1 MKVSEGMRGRV
12 MLVWQNID
20 SPFFTDEEKGEAI
33 RHVLD
38 LATHNG
44 IKKAEILNVSIFGI
58 KFLRWRNESGFIDSI
73 IANHSKSYSKATISA
88 RRVCEK

>member
-1 MKVSEGMRGRV
+1 MNVSKKMRGRV

-44 IKKAEILNVSIFGI
+44 IKKDDILNACEYLWNKV
-58 KFLRWRNESGFIDSI
+58 LRWKNEGNLDE
-73 IANHSKSYSKATISA
+73 HSPSMVRKDF
-88 RRVCEK
+88 

>member
-1 MKVSEGMRGRV
+1 MKVSERMSGRV

-44 IKKAEILNVSIFGI
+44 KKADIL
-58 KFLRWRNESGFIDSI
+58 
-73 IANHSKSYSKATISA
+73 KA
-88 RRVCEK
+88 CEYLWNKVFEEEK

>member
-1 MKVSEGMRGRV
+1 MNVSERMRGRG

-20 SPFFTDEEKGEAI
+20 STFFTDEEKGEAI

-44 IKKAEILNVSIFGI
+44 IKKADIL
-58 KFLRWRNESGFIDSI
+58 
-73 IANHSKSYSKATISA
+73 KA
-88 RRVCEK
+88 CEYLWNKVFEEEK

>member
-1 MKVSEGMRGRV
+1 MKVSKRMRGRV

-20 SPFFTDEEKGEAI
+20 SPFFTDEEKGETI

-44 IKKAEILNVSIFGI
+44 ITKKQLVEWCDWLWNMVFE
-58 KFLRWRNESGFIDSI
+58 LES
-73 IANHSKSYSKATISA
+73 
-88 RRVCEK
+88 VQ

>member
-1 MKVSEGMRGRV
+1 MKVLEGMNGRV
-12 MLVWQNID
+12 LLVWQNIN

-44 IKKAEILNVSIFGI
+44 IRKADIL
-58 KFLRWRNESGFIDSI
+58 
-73 IANHSKSYSKATISA
+73 KA
-88 RRVCEK
+88 CEYLWNKVFEVEK

>member
-1 MKVSEGMRGRV
+1 MKVLEGMNGRV
-12 MLVWQNID
+12 LLVWQNID

-44 IKKAEILNVSIFGI
+44 IKKADIL
-58 KFLRWRNESGFIDSI
+58 
-73 IANHSKSYSKATISA
+73 KA
-88 RRVCEK
+88 CEYLWNKVFEEEK